1 MGLRPLHN
9 NVGCIYCI
17 MHYLEVNEEE
27 RKTKS
32 QTHKPFQVVV
42 LEPHVGI
49 LGVSFSHDA
58 VPQFSGLLH
67 VLAVKCLT
75 RKRKHLHDKHNNSCI
90 QVVSENAFTLHLI
103 TKRLKVIFTSDST
116 VTQTCL

>member
-1 MGLRPLHN
+1 
-9 NVGCIYCI
+9 

-27 RKTKS
+27 TKS

-67 VLAVKCLT
+67 VLAVKRLT
-75 RKRKHLHDKHNNSCI
+75 RKRKHLYDKHNNYCI

-103 TKRLKVIFTSDST
+103 TKRVKVIFTSHST